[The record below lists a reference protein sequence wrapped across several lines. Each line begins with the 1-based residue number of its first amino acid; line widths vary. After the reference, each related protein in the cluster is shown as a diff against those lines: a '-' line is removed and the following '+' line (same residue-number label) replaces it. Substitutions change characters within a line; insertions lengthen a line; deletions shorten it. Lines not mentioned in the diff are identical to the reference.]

1 MRRAKTQQQMDMIR
15 DAADMLGYAIERL
28 HTTSQ
33 VSVKIIT
40 PRGPDPRLTVLCTED
55 DMIVKT
61 QMR

>member
-15 DAADMLGYAIERL
+15 DAADLLGYAIEGL
-28 HTTSQ
+28 HTAAQ
-33 VSVKIIT
+33 VRVKIIT
-40 PRGPDPRLTVLCTED
+40 PRRFNPGPAFLRAED